1 MSQPE
6 TATADR
12 GTTASPGWVNLLK
25 WSAIASIVVIVLV
38 NIFAGVIP
46 PLLVFAVLFL
56 GGVIWLRRSIKG
68 PAIFLLVVFILHL
81 ALSAPFSIPALA
93 VPASAGDFILTV
105 ASVLASIA
113 GIVAAIAVLRRVT
126 SNDAPKKLGLA
137 LVGLF
142 VLLAIFSVISTVGY
156 ENATAQ
162 EGDVRLTAEDIEWTE
177 TTLEA
182 RSGEVSVF
190 VDNADGT
197 LHTFTIDELDVNLNI
212 PASSAAR
219 ITFQAEPGT
228 YEFYCTPH
236 KETMEGT
243 LTVE

>member
-1 MSQPE
+1 MSQTEAAAP
-6 TATADR
+6 DQ
-12 GTTASPGWVNLLK
+12 GTSAGPGWVSLLK

-38 NIFAGVIP
+38 NIFGGLIP

-56 GGVIWLRRSIKG
+56 AGVIWLRRSIKG
-68 PAIFLLVVFILHL
+68 PAILLLVVFILHL
-81 ALSAPFSIPALA
+81 VLSAPFAIPALS

-113 GIVAAIAVLRRVT
+113 GIVAAIGVLRRLAA
-126 SNDAPKKLGLA
+126 SDAPKKLGLA

-142 VLLAIFSVISTVGY
+142 VLATIFSVISTVGY
-156 ENATAQ
+156 EDATAQ
-162 EGDVRLTAEDIEWTE
+162 EGDVQLTAEDIEWTQE
-177 TTLEA
+177 TLEA
-182 RSGEVSVF
+182 GSGEVSVF
-190 VDNADGT
+190 VDNADPT

-228 YEFYCTPH
+228 YEFYCAPH

-243 LTVE
+243 LTVK